1 MRRKTLVNQY
11 KNLIENAL
19 SQYGIYIYDSVFIRH
34 NENVTLKITDN
45 IDNRRYLLRIHI
57 PITPNLGGVQHT
69 LEGLQ
74 AEMEILTNISEQ
86 TSLHIQQPIKNKLG
100 SFVSTTID
108 SNNNICSLATL
119 LTWVEGEAYTGNEL
133 NTDEIAYEVGRVL
146 ARLHN
151 FSSQWTIQQPFIRP
165 VYDMEKYTDLTE
177 RLQYGVKMSLITSE
191 HFDIIV
197 DTRKYIES
205 VFKGFPKTHDNWGII
220 HADLQGGNI
229 IVHKNTVIPID
240 FGFSGYG
247 YFLFDIGLTL
257 ASYSTV
263 LRKKVL
269 EGYKSLRDIDDADE
283 QMISAGF
290 IMGIFGAFGFHINN
304 PKYHEWIQ
312 RRIPYVTEKYCLS
325 ILNRK
330 SFILTIE

>member
-1 MRRKTLVNQY
+1 MDNQY

-19 SQYGIYIYDSVFIRH
+19 SQYGIYKYNSVFIRH
-34 NENVTLKITDN
+34 NENITLKITDY
-45 IDNRRYLLRIHI
+45 IDNKSYLLRIHI
-57 PITPNLGGVQHT
+57 PITPNLRGVQHT
-69 LEGLQ
+69 LEGLK
-74 AEMEILTNISEQ
+74 AEMELLDNIAEQ
-86 TSLHIQQPIKNKLG
+86 ISLHIQKPIKNKLG
-100 SFVSTTID
+100 SFVSTIID
-108 SNNNICSLATL
+108 STNNICSLATL

-133 NTDEIAYEVGRVL
+133 NSDELAYEVGSVL

-151 FSSQWTIQQPFIRP
+151 FSSQWTIPQPFTRP

-177 RLQYGVKMSLITSE
+177 RLQYGIQKNLFTSE

-197 DTRKYIES
+197 DTRKYIKS
-205 VFKGFPKTHDNWGII
+205 VFTDLRKTRDNWGII

-257 ASYSTV
+257 ASFSTK

-290 IMGIFGAFGFHINN
+290 ILGIFGAFGFHINN

-312 RRIPYVTEKYCLS
+312 RRIPYVAQEYCLS
-325 ILNRK
+325 LLDKK